1 MTTTSEQAREVEQQA
16 PPVGEEIH
24 LPGPSFIPV
33 ACAFGIT
40 LLVIG
45 TTIDW
50 IWSALGGV
58 ILIVCIVLW
67 IRDTARDVAE
77 LPEEHVH

>member
-1 MTTTSEQAREVEQQA
+1 MTGEPEPQT

-24 LPGPSFIPV
+24 LPGPSFIPF

-40 LLVIG
+40 LVVIG

-50 IWSALGGV
+50 IWSVLGL
-58 ILIVCIVLW
+58 LIFVVTVTMW
-67 IRDTARDVAE
+67 IRDTRRDIDA
-77 LPEEHVH
+77 LPEEHSH